1 MSMPSPIQYD
11 EHCATGLP
19 CQQPLTPIIPVRF
32 SLTREALEKMKSGV
46 VPASPEKT
54 AIGSTDYE
62 LRRLRQGYLYIY
74 AELGMANNSTDGSET
89 KEGHW
94 QIFEYYVSNDDA
106 NGSIAPEMSAEER
119 KKLGAPEDPTKKS
132 GGLTYHFR
140 KYRWK
145 DGAARGEWIL
155 EPQSYPYAFVHK
167 QVTRIHYAYSER
179 RWAPKFFELLER
191 NSDAR
196 KDVMQFVSLA
206 NQDVTFSLPFT
217 DLATAVADFNPSKEQ
232 KEKDEID
239 NATRATSIGFSE
251 KHKITIAKEEEK
263 QRARIIA
270 VHDPIGN
277 LADISSLHEYTW
289 VNMIKAR
296 RKYLYPTS
304 TAKAVLGL
312 KSHLRHLWF
321 RNFPYDKENEALIE
335 KYAADDF
342 YDRIDEFKAMSDA
355 VDNLAKVHK
364 AMMEQTGK
372 YSLCKLLECT
382 TDLAVKL
389 IGDEQKEA
397 LELNEINMQASQLVK
412 FAMQGIGIS
421 DQGMKYQADMLATD
435 SLYGG
440 YVGKILATAQ
450 RVELTYRNINK
461 SIGQRGLKRLELE
474 LMYESLMTA
483 QFYRWSSK
491 TLNSTSITR
500 ETYLKAFGL
509 TRTTVALTYK
519 ADKLN
524 AMLEQQIQ
532 GFLQDKVQV
541 KPINLSAPQR
551 VVGTALSIK
560 NQGFTFN
567 LIVPDDPLGSQPAQ
581 HHVNMSHKVGIF
593 LAGLALLDTYKSLKD
608 SPNNPWWDSVAQS
621 TYALTGLFA
630 MFYYEKNGIA
640 QDAVK
645 NVLTANKTL
654 LSFLFGEQHIVV
666 QKVNQIIKGSM
677 VKNGFVYL
685 GHFANFMGIVVAVAD
700 VVKGWGK
707 NDRAATTSGIL
718 LTGAQTS
725 LFFSE
730 MSWVDKFGR
739 LKMFGKQMA
748 VSRALAAVGWV
759 LFAASMVY
767 YYFSDNEAEAWV
779 RSGFW
784 GNSDEYW
791 GKNRRKTTINLED
804 AKILGNPSDVEN
816 DKFETFYNKEMEGLY
831 NLIWGMSIQ
840 NDSQGDNKLRVYSPL
855 FSSEESVNK
864 LNIEWRQQTVW
875 GSPGERGE
883 QFSDLGSTK
892 VKKKRILSNCIELDF
907 SDTPPIGATPPPPD
921 WRNQGRIVLA
931 TQGILTL
938 KYPKFGSSTDH
949 FIAQRLFRKNEI

>member
-1 MSMPSPIQYD
+1 MSMPSPKQYD
-11 EHCATGLP
+11 NHCVTGLP
-19 CQQPLTPIIPVRF
+19 CQQPITPIIPVRF
-32 SLTREALEKMKSGV
+32 SLTQEALEKMKSGV
-46 VPASPEKT
+46 VPASPENT
-54 AIGSTDYE
+54 AIGSSDYE

-74 AELGMANNSTDGSET
+74 AELGMANNSTDGNKT
-89 KEGHW
+89 KEGYW

-106 NGSIAPEMSAEER
+106 NGAIAPEMSAEER
-119 KKLGAPEDPTKKS
+119 KKLGATEDPTQKS

-145 DGAARGEWIL
+145 DGTARGEWVL
-155 EPQSYPYAFVHK
+155 EPKSYPYAFVHK

-179 RWAPKFFELLER
+179 RWAAKFIELLEG
-191 NSDAR
+191 NPKAR
-196 KDVMQFVSLA
+196 KEVMQFVSLA
-206 NQDVTFSLPFT
+206 NEDVNFSRPFA
-217 DLATAVADFNPSKEQ
+217 DLAKEVADFNPSKAQ
-232 KEKDEID
+232 KEKDKID

-251 KHKITIAKEEEK
+251 KHHITIAKDEEK

-277 LADISSLHEYTW
+277 LADVSALHELTW
-289 VNMIKAR
+289 MNMIRAR

-321 RNFPYDKENEALIE
+321 RNFPYDKENDELIE

-342 YDRIDEFKAMSDA
+342 YDTIDEFKAMSNA

-382 TDLAVKL
+382 TNHAVKL
-389 IGDEQKEA
+389 ISDDEKEA
-397 LELNEINMQASQLVK
+397 QELNEINMQASQLVK

-421 DQGMKYQADMLATD
+421 DQGMKYQADMLASD

-474 LMYESLMTA
+474 LMYESLMSA

-491 TLNSTSITR
+491 TLNKTSITR

-509 TRTTVALTYK
+509 TRTTVSVNNTAERVTHR
-519 ADKLN
+519 
-524 AMLEQQIQ
+524 LEQQIK
-532 GFLQDKVQV
+532 GFLQDRVQ
-541 KPINLSAPQR
+541 IQSAPAATPQR
-551 VVGTALSIK
+551 AISTAFSTK
-560 NQGFTFN
+560 KMGFTFD
-567 LIVPDDPLGSQPAQ
+567 LIIPEEQFTHQSAQ
-581 HHVNMSHKVGIF
+581 HHVNMSHKMGIF
-593 LAGLALLDTYKSLKD
+593 LAGLALLDTYKNLKD
-608 SPNNPWWDSVAQS
+608 APNNPLWDSVAQS

-645 NVLTANKTL
+645 NVLSANKTL
-654 LSFLFGEQHIVV
+654 LASLFGEQHIIV
-666 QKVNQIIKGSM
+666 QQVNKILQGTAYKRMFS
-677 VKNGFVYL
+677 YL
-685 GHFANFMGIVVAVAD
+685 GHFANFTGIVVSIFDVA
-700 VVKGWGK
+700 KGWGK
-707 NDRAATTSGIL
+707 NDHASTVSGFL
-718 LTGAQTS
+718 MGGAQTS

-730 MSWVDKFGR
+730 MAWVGR
-739 LKMFGKQMA
+739 LGIIGGLA
-748 VSRALAAVGWV
+748 VTTWLSAIGWI
-759 LFAASMVY
+759 LFVASMMY
-767 YYFSDNEAEAWV
+767 YYFSDNEAETWV

-791 GKNRRKTTINLED
+791 NKSREKDYPLNRRLSLSSVLNDLT
-804 AKILGNPSDVEN
+804 NPNHDEIMVSYE
-816 DKFETFYNKEMEGLY
+816 KEMESFY
-831 NLIWGMSIQ
+831 NLILGISIQ
-840 NDSQGDNKLRVYSPL
+840 NDIQGDNKLRVYSPL
-855 FSSEESVNK
+855 FDSQESVNK
-864 LNIEWRQQTVW
+864 LNIEWRQLTVW

-883 QFSDLGSTK
+883 QYTDLGSAK
-892 VKKKRILSNCIELDF
+892 VKKKRLLANCIELDF
-907 SDTPPIGATPPPPD
+907 SETPPLGNTPKPD
-921 WRNQGRIVLA
+921 WRNQGRTVLA

-938 KYPKFGSSTDH
+938 KYPKLGSSTDY
-949 FIAQRLFRKNEI
+949 FIVQRIFGKNEI